1 MRAAPYCS
9 CVLRRARP
17 TDGERIAEIYLRS
30 FRATLPHITL
40 IHSDDEIRLH
50 FATVVTNDLD
60 TWVATDPA
68 DRDDDGARS
77 AVVGFIAL
85 GDATVDHLYLA
96 PEHTGRGLGAE
107 LLALAQRERPDGL
120 RLFAFQANTGAR
132 RFYERHGFTVVDVD
146 DQGARNEEGEPDVL
160 YEWRPDAQ

>member
-1 MRAAPYCS
+1 MRAAPYCA

-17 TDGERIAEIYLRS
+17 TDGDRIAEIYLRS
-30 FRATLPHITL
+30 FHATLPHITL
-40 IHSDDEIRLH
+40 IHSDDEIRHH

-68 DRDDDGARS
+68 DPA

-85 GDATVDHLYLA
+85 EDATVDHLYLL
-96 PEHTGRGLGAE
+96 PDHTGRGLGAE
-107 LLALAQRERPDGL
+107 LVALAQRERPDGL
-120 RLFAFQANTGAR
+120 RLFAFQANTGAC

-146 DQGARNEEGEPDVL
+146 DEGARNEEGEPDVR
-160 YEWRPDAQ
+160 YEWRPNRV